1 MNKKHEL
8 WNKSADVISNQ
19 SIPRITTIAT
29 IDVVGT
35 KLQIIV
41 QLKRT
46 PGPQD
51 IDRGIT
57 STKYKSDAVTYWVMT
72 WQQLLL

>member
-8 WNKSADVISNQ
+8 WNKSADGISNQ

-46 PGPQD
+46 PGH
-51 IDRGIT
+51 
-57 STKYKSDAVTYWVMT
+57 
-72 WQQLLL
+72 